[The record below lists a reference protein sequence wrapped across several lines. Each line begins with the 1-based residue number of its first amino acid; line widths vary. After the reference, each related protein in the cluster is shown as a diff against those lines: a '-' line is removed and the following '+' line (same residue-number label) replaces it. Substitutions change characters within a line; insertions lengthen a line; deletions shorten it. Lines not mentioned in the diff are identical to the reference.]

1 MNRHLYRCRHDKRLA
16 GVSSGLAE
24 YFDVD
29 VSLVRVLW
37 VLSIFF
43 GGLGILAYIILAIVV
58 PLEPEYFQ
66 APGTGATATPGQ
78 PGQAEGSTD
87 AEGNPL
93 SSGGPTGT
101 PVGPHPHS
109 GWYVADEAHRHR
121 ASGSGM
127 GATFFGIILI
137 MFGALALIDGY
148 LPGWADNGR
157 FLWPA
162 FILGVGALLVVTA
175 VRRRPEEQ

>member
-1 MNRHLYRCRHDKRLA
+1 MNRRLYRCRHDKRLA

-43 GGLGILAYIILAIVV
+43 GGLGILAYIVLAIVV
-58 PLEPEYFQ
+58 PIEPETIE
-66 APGTGATATPGQ
+66 APEAGTTATAVEPR
-78 PGQAEGSTD
+78 AH
-87 AEGNPL
+87 A
-93 SSGGPTGT
+93 
-101 PVGPHPHS
+101 
-109 GWYVADEAHRHR
+109 GWSVADEAHRHR
-121 ASGSGM
+121 TSGSGM
-127 GATFFGIILI
+127 GANFFGMILI
-137 MFGALALIDGY
+137 LFGALALIDGY

-175 VRRRPEEQ
+175 VRRRPEER